1 MGKILGII
9 ENVQTKP
16 PGSWTQ
22 KSCDLIFT
30 YQRLLCVKVGG
41 SSFIAAMIGS
51 GLSGPSGAIAF
62 GMDSINEQEHN
73 REKHS
78 GSELDTLLSQ
88 DESNYMIWYR
98 DVVSGSF
105 KTGFLATLGMMD
117 PFEIKT
123 AEGKKYFYNI
133 YNAQKDNAKAL
144 IEAIMPNIKIY
155 LLRTPRYPASMKQAA
170 R

>member
-1 MGKILGII
+1 
-9 ENVQTKP
+9 
-16 PGSWTQ
+16 
-22 KSCDLIFT
+22 
-30 YQRLLCVKVGG
+30 
-41 SSFIAAMIGS
+41 
-51 GLSGPSGAIAF
+51 
-62 GMDSINEQEHN
+62 
-73 REKHS
+73 
-78 GSELDTLLSQ
+78 
-88 DESNYMIWYR
+88 
-98 DVVSGSF
+98 
-105 KTGFLATLGMMD
+105 MMD

>member
-1 MGKILGII
+1 MEKIMGII

-30 YQRLLCVKVGG
+30 DQRLLCVKVGG
-41 SSFIAAMIGS
+41 SSFVAAMVGS

-62 GMDSINEQEHN
+62 SMDSHNEQEHN
-73 REKHS
+73 RRKNE
-78 GSELDTLLSQ
+78 GSELDTLLAQ
-88 DESNYMIWYR
+88 DEANYMIWNG

-105 KTGFLATLGMMD
+105 KTGFLSTLGMIA

-123 AEGKKYFYNI
+123 ADGKKYFYNI
-133 YNAQKDNAKAL
+133 YNNQKDYAKAL
-144 IEAIMPNIKIY
+144 IEATMSNIK
-155 LLRTPRYPASMKQAA
+155 T
-170 R
+170 